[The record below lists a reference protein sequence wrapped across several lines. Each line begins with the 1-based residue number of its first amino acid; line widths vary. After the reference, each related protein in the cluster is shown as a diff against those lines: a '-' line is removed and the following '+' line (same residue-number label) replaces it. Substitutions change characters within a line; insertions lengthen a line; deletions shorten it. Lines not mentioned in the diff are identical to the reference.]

1 MRSAASFDTTPLAEG
16 YGAMIPNYRGS
27 SGRGER
33 FASYVRG
40 GMGIYDEPD
49 IVAMT
54 QYAISQGYADKTQLA
69 EEAARK
75 VATSHI
81 CQ

>member
-1 MRSAASFDTTPLAEG
+1 
-16 YGAMIPNYRGS
+16 MIPNYRGS
-27 SGRGER
+27 NGRGER

-54 QYAISQGYADKTQLA
+54 
-69 EEAARK
+69 
-75 VATSHI
+75 
-81 CQ
+81 